1 MGFIDRLKG
10 LPALYCVIMH
20 KLYKIDIK
28 NYVLNNIK
36 IIRDFS
42 LSLG

>member
-10 LPALYCVIMH
+10 LPISYCVIIH